1 MLLRRVTNSCSGH
14 EKFRADDSFC
24 TQRKQ
29 QSELSKLQ
37 SEIQALTSSTSTST
51 AAAQQ
56 AQADINKLQ
65 KLCDRYVSELKET
78 KEALS
83 AAQAEVLKGKTFGEG
98 MFREKMRIVDNE
110 KAEMQSEVSPN
121 GADLSFKEGMD

>member
-1 MLLRRVTNSCSGH
+1 MLLRYVTTRCSGCAN
-14 EKFRADDSFC
+14 FRADECFC
-24 TQRKQ
+24 AQRKQ
-29 QSELSKLQ
+29 QSELSRLQ
-37 SEIQALTSSTSTST
+37 SEIQALTSSTSSST

-83 AAQAEVLKGKTFGEG
+83 AAQAEVQKGKTFGEG

-110 KAEMQSEVSPN
+110 KAEMQSEVSPIQRIQVLER
-121 GADLSFKEGMD
+121 A

>member
-1 MLLRRVTNSCSGH
+1 MLLRYATTRFSGSANVS
-14 EKFRADDSFC
+14 ADDSFC

-83 AAQAEVLKGKTFGEG
+83 AAQAEVQKGKTFGEG

-110 KAEMQSEVSPN
+110 KAEMQSEVSPMQRIRVL
-121 GADLSFKEGMD
+121 GRE